1 MRERPTNSGD
11 IRKQMDG
18 DNEQEETNP
27 FLDSLPDQDP
37 IKLAERGIEPEE
49 CLIKPLSSFMEE
61 DIPEASVLIQG
72 MLRQGE
78 KLVMSGPSKAGKSW
92 AFLNMWLAIASG
104 EEFWGK
110 LTTPSKALFVNL
122 ELRPRTMQRRIDS
135 ILEAMGL
142 ESRPANAH
150 LINLRE
156 WMAKN
161 PEKDP
166 FEFIENQVALFN
178 VDFKAIFIDP
188 IYKTYGNRSENDAG
202 QMAELFG
209 RMERLGN
216 ESGTAVLCSAHFAKG
231 NASAKSH
238 IDRSSGSGVFA
249 RDPDCFITMSPHEDE
264 GCYTIESTFR
274 DWAPMASFVVEN
286 NFPLME
292 RADKDPARLKG
303 IGGASE
309 KLSVGDIMS
318 MIPSDGI
325 EKKSLQDQA
334 IEDFSITGKTFRNKL
349 NKAEK
354 LGKVYQSDLDGKY
367 YLKP

>member
-1 MRERPTNSGD
+1 MNDGQTNSRKINEGD
-11 IRKQMDG
+11 ASEDK
-18 DNEQEETNP
+18 P
-27 FLDSLPDQDP
+27 KSLKD
-37 IKLAERGIEPEE
+37 IALNKGAIENAERGIDPEE
-49 CLIKPLSSFMEE
+49 CLIKPLTSFMEE

-92 AFLNMWLAIASG
+92 AFLNMWLAISSG

-135 ILEAMGL
+135 ILKAMGL
-142 ESRPANAH
+142 ESRPANSH

-166 FEFIENQVALFN
+166 FEFIERQVALSN

-238 IDRSSGSGVFA
+238 IDRASGSGVFA
-249 RDPDCFITMSPHEDE
+249 RDPDCFITMSPHEDD

-292 RADKDPARLKG
+292 RADKDPSRLKG

-309 KLSVGDIMS
+309 KLSVGDVMS
-318 MIPSDGI
+318 MIPNDGI
-325 EKKSLQDQA
+325 EKKSLQEQA
-334 IEDFSITGKTFRNKL
+334 IKDFSITGKTFRNKL
-349 NKAEK
+349 TKAEE